1 MTSKIYNA
9 IPLKAFSVKVLI
21 RYTGDWLFFFLDSLQ
36 KLLAQWKQWRN
47 KQIKSLFKQGW
58 NRAGWNRMKQDEI
71 GQDETGGPLKI
82 ITTLPLTF
90 VNTWKGISNDFYKTS
105 VNKPLN
111 HIYSKFALQFVFYWI
126 YSVFIYLMFILW
138 V

>member
-1 MTSKIYNA
+1 MLYKSDLRNESNGEINKVNHFSSKD
-9 IPLKAFSVKVLI
+9 K
-21 RYTGDWLFFFLDSLQ
+21 
-36 KLLAQWKQWRN
+36 
-47 KQIKSLFKQGW
+47 
-58 NRAGWNRMKQDEI
+58 I

-82 ITTLPLTF
+82 ITTLPLIF
-90 VNTWKGISNDFYKTS
+90 VNTWKGISNDFLKTS

-111 HIYSKFALQFVFYWI
+111 HIYSKFALQFVFYLI